1 MKKILLANLN
11 QALLYALSH
20 LVLIAVDTSFIPI
33 VLMGKPS
40 LREAAAELSQ
50 ANNWQSLGLNLA
62 VYRVY

>member
-20 LVLIAVDTSFIPI
+20 LVFIAVDTSFIPI

-50 ANNWQSLGLNLA
+50 ANN
-62 VYRVY
+62 